1 MPLVVTLAG
10 SPSATSRST
19 ALLANAG
26 QILSDLGCNT
36 QAITIRDLP
45 PEVLVYGR
53 YDSADMKNASDI
65 IRQADGI
72 IISTPIYKAAYSG
85 LLKMFLDLL
94 PPNILENKVILPV
107 AVGGSFAHTLA
118 LDYALRPVLAA
129 MGAHHVL
136 GSLYI
141 IDSQLQLDNNK
152 GWAFTDQAAE
162 QQFMLAL
169 QSLSLI
175 LKSNE

>member
-1 MPLVVTLAG
+1 MPSVVTLAG

-19 ALLANAG
+19 ALLTRAG
-26 QILSDLGCNT
+26 QILGDLGCNT
-36 QAITIRDLP
+36 QAIAIRDLP

-53 YDSADMKNASDI
+53 YDSADIRNASDI
-65 IRQADGI
+65 IRLANGI

-94 PPNILENKVILPV
+94 PPNILENKLILPI
-107 AVGGSFAHTLA
+107 AVGGSFAHSLA
-118 LDYALRPVLAA
+118 LDYGLRPVLAA

-136 GSLYI
+136 GSLYL
-141 IDSQLQLDNNK
+141 IDSQLQLDNIK
-152 GWAFTDQAAE
+152 GWVFTDQAAE

-169 QSLSLI
+169 QSMSLI
-175 LKSNE
+175 LNSK